1 MNSNPL
7 SKSQPD
13 PYSIKGKAN
22 INIKKIEP
30 VKDRSKSKFT
40 NHVIS
45 KLNES

>member
-1 MNSNPL
+1 MNNNPL

-13 PYSIKGKAN
+13 PYSIKGKA
-22 INIKKIEP
+22 IYNIKKIEP

-40 NHVIS
+40 NLALS

>member
-1 MNSNPL
+1 LNSNPL

-13 PYSIKGKAN
+13 PYLIKGKAIN
-22 INIKKIEP
+22 NIKKIEP